1 MNFRT
6 RPKSISMNK
15 ISELLTS
22 KWFCENISKLI
33 TSWNVACLYETR
45 FIRITDKPVLD
56 VNVLCV
62 LIYVP
67 ILDHVDSRLIVNEKG
82 SRECRSEVNGIE
94 YIAKPNS
101 LLTSQG
107 SGYKFCFSATECNSS
122 LFLGTPRY
130 CGTGKKRNVARNGL
144 VINAITRPVR
154 VCIDSRL
161 GRANISV
168 VDKYVVRST
177 TQVSENAIDCIEMN
191 LTRF

>member
-6 RPKSISMNK
+6 RPKSISTNK

-33 TSWNVACLYETR
+33 TSWNVACLDETR

-67 ILDHVDSRLIVNEKG
+67 ILNHVDGRLIVDEKG
-82 SRECRSEVNGIE
+82 SRECRCKVNGIE

-107 SGYKFCFSATECNSS
+107 SSYKFRFSTRECNDKLPSCTCMYMCTSNSKSS
-122 LFLGTPRY
+122 CQYRVPLGMPFDICCDIITFSFLFLFFCYPLQPTPSPALA
-130 CGTGKKRNVARNGL
+130 TL
-144 VINAITRPVR
+144 PPDPIT
-154 VCIDSRL
+154 I
-161 GRANISV
+161 
-168 VDKYVVRST
+168 
-177 TQVSENAIDCIEMN
+177 
-191 LTRF
+191 